1 VNDYTRPPKV
11 GVVEVIT
18 GCMFSGKTEELLR
31 RLRRA
36 MHAKLEVVTFKP
48 VIDDRY
54 HAKDIVSH
62 GGVTLKAIPIEN
74 PGDMIGKSEHA
85 AVVGIDEAH
94 FFGEGVLDAV
104 QRLAR
109 DGRRV
114 IIAGLDLDY
123 KGVPFGVMP
132 ELMAVAERVR
142 KFHAICA
149 VCGAPAARSQRI
161 ADSDERVLVGGNTVY
176 EARCRLHWSPR
187 PTFSADRRMEDRED

>member
-1 VNDYTRPPKV
+1 MSAPRV
-11 GVVEVIT
+11 GLVEVVT

-36 MHAKLEVVTFKP
+36 MHARLEVVAFKP
-48 VIDDRY
+48 VVDDRY
-54 HAKDIVSH
+54 HTVDIVSH
-62 GGVTLKAIPIEN
+62 GGVTLQAIPVEDPRDILGLSEN
-74 PGDMIGKSEHA
+74 A

-94 FFGEGVLDAV
+94 FFGEGLLDVV

-109 DGRRV
+109 DGVRV
-114 IIAGLDLDY
+114 IIAGLDVDY

-161 ADSDERVLVGGNTVY
+161 TDSDEQVLVGGETVY
-176 EARCRLHWSPR
+176 EARCRAHWSPR